1 MISNEE
7 IKAFLE
13 GGDPEQFIVSI
24 EFDYVTDAI
33 YKIKEVPNKGKQII
47 KDNFIPFA
55 WVGDLKGL
63 NFYQGS
69 KGLQKDAM
77 SRHKIVIDKLETHDN
92 ERLEN
97 GLTYIVKC
105 LGGYRSLIQFFRD
118 GGIDPWGD
126 KAKDKFLMLPP
137 VEQYLIQK
145 EKRLFKGYEEYND
158 ITRFV
163 FDLETPIIDTKDL
176 VLDAY
181 ILFGESKI
189 GLQRVYEQGVA
200 RFLPK
205 YKQLEPYYNFIVV
218 NNGVATEKNTLDV
231 HDIEGAKSVLKNAIE
246 EQEVVVQKQAFYQL
260 ISQFVSENLV
270 FDERLTDKLEKE
282 AYTNISPTLGM
293 VQKGELII
301 SDGDI
306 INAETFQK
314 LESLRIAFEGDPLL
328 RASRQWLFI
337 GQLILV
343 GLIVALLM
351 IFLYLFRKDI
361 FQDHRKLSL
370 ILVVIC
376 GMILTLSWAIK
387 LNMPNIYFIPYCI
400 VPIIIRILFDTRL
413 ALNIHLLVVLI
424 ASFWVPNSFEFAFLQ
439 IAAGMTAIYSIKKLV
454 RREQFLISALLILST
469 YIIAYFGILLIKDAS
484 FVKIEWTNFIPFAIS
499 VLLTLLAYPL
509 IYVFEK
515 LFAITSEITLMELS
529 NTNSTL
535 LRELAFK
542 APGTFQHSLQ
552 VANLAEAAIY
562 KIGGNALLVRA
573 GALYH
578 DIGKME
584 NPQYFIE
591 NQNSGINPH
600 DKLTYD
606 KSAQIII
613 QHVYRGVDIARKNQI
628 PELLIDFIRT
638 HHGNTRVDYFYQSFL
653 KNFPEKSVDEKI
665 FRYPGPIPFTKETA
679 VLMLADSVEA
689 ASRSLKNPNEKAIT
703 ELVDR
708 IIDYKLVQNQLIDSD
723 ITLKDIQLIKQ
734 IFKTMLMSIFHVR
747 ISYTLEK

>member
-1 MISNEE
+1 
-7 IKAFLE
+7 
-13 GGDPEQFIVSI
+13 
-24 EFDYVTDAI
+24 
-33 YKIKEVPNKGKQII
+33 
-47 KDNFIPFA
+47 
-55 WVGDLKGL
+55 
-63 NFYQGS
+63 
-69 KGLQKDAM
+69 
-77 SRHKIVIDKLETHDN
+77 
-92 ERLEN
+92 
-97 GLTYIVKC
+97 
-105 LGGYRSLIQFFRD
+105 
-118 GGIDPWGD
+118 
-126 KAKDKFLMLPP
+126 
-137 VEQYLIQK
+137 
-145 EKRLFKGYEEYND
+145 
-158 ITRFV
+158 
-163 FDLETPIIDTKDL
+163 
-176 VLDAY
+176 
-181 ILFGESKI
+181 
-189 GLQRVYEQGVA
+189 
-200 RFLPK
+200 
-205 YKQLEPYYNFIVV
+205 
-218 NNGVATEKNTLDV
+218 
-231 HDIEGAKSVLKNAIE
+231 
-246 EQEVVVQKQAFYQL
+246 
-260 ISQFVSENLV
+260 
-270 FDERLTDKLEKE
+270 
-282 AYTNISPTLGM
+282 M

-306 INAETFQK
+306 INAATFQK

-387 LNMPNIYFIPYCI
+387 LNMLNIYFIPYCI

-562 KIGGNALLVRA
+562 KIGGNTLLVRA

-613 QHVYRGVDIARKNQI
+613 QHVYRGVEIARKNQI

-708 IIDYKLVQNQLIDSD
+708 IIDYKLAQNQLIESD

>member
-1 MISNEE
+1 
-7 IKAFLE
+7 
-13 GGDPEQFIVSI
+13 
-24 EFDYVTDAI
+24 
-33 YKIKEVPNKGKQII
+33 
-47 KDNFIPFA
+47 
-55 WVGDLKGL
+55 
-63 NFYQGS
+63 
-69 KGLQKDAM
+69 
-77 SRHKIVIDKLETHDN
+77 
-92 ERLEN
+92 
-97 GLTYIVKC
+97 
-105 LGGYRSLIQFFRD
+105 
-118 GGIDPWGD
+118 
-126 KAKDKFLMLPP
+126 
-137 VEQYLIQK
+137 
-145 EKRLFKGYEEYND
+145 
-158 ITRFV
+158 
-163 FDLETPIIDTKDL
+163 
-176 VLDAY
+176 
-181 ILFGESKI
+181 
-189 GLQRVYEQGVA
+189 
-200 RFLPK
+200 
-205 YKQLEPYYNFIVV
+205 
-218 NNGVATEKNTLDV
+218 
-231 HDIEGAKSVLKNAIE
+231 
-246 EQEVVVQKQAFYQL
+246 
-260 ISQFVSENLV
+260 
-270 FDERLTDKLEKE
+270 
-282 AYTNISPTLGM
+282 
-293 VQKGELII
+293 
-301 SDGDI
+301 
-306 INAETFQK
+306 
-314 LESLRIAFEGDPLL
+314 
-328 RASRQWLFI
+328 
-337 GQLILV
+337 
-343 GLIVALLM
+343 
-351 IFLYLFRKDI
+351 
-361 FQDHRKLSL
+361 
-370 ILVVIC
+370 
-376 GMILTLSWAIK
+376 
-387 LNMPNIYFIPYCI
+387 
-400 VPIIIRILFDTRL
+400 
-413 ALNIHLLVVLI
+413 VVLI

-484 FVKIEWTNFIPFAIS
+484 FVKIEWINFIPFAIS

-613 QHVYRGVDIARKNQI
+613 QHVYRGVEISRKNQI

-708 IIDYKLVQNQLIDSD
+708 IIDYKLAQNQLIDSD
-723 ITLKDIQLIKQ
+723 ITLKDIQHIKQ